1 VSGGSSDAQ
10 RRTERALASLWRAL
24 LDLPELHI
32 VLFAFLLNFAWEIL
46 QSGFY
51 RGMREM
57 PHGDAVRLCTLATLG
72 DVGTTLV
79 AFWVVAWLG
88 RGRRWLLRPT
98 WAHVVGFTGL
108 GLSVTL
114 VFEYLATHVWGFWS
128 SSKAMPVIP
137 ILEVGLVPLLMW
149 SVLPPLV
156 IWFTHRPLNG
166 SH

>member
-51 RGMREM
+51 RGMSEM

-114 VFEYLATHVWGFWS
+114 VFEYLATHVWG
-128 SSKAMPVIP
+128 
-137 ILEVGLVPLLMW
+137 L
-149 SVLPPLV
+149 
-156 IWFTHRPLNG
+156 
-166 SH
+166 

>member
-1 VSGGSSDAQ
+1 MSVSPSDAQ
-10 RRTERALASLWRAL
+10 RRTERALASPWRAL
-24 LDLPELHI
+24 LDLPELHV

-72 DVGTTLV
+72 DVGMTLA

-88 RGRRWLLRPT
+88 GGRRWLLRPT

-108 GLSVTL
+108 GLAITL
-114 VFEYLATHVWGFWS
+114 VFEHLATQVWGLWS
-128 SSKAMPVIP
+128 YSEAMPVIP

-156 IWFTHRPLNG
+156 IWFAHRQLNG
-166 SH
+166 CR